1 MNTSVNNTSQL
12 QSQQITIQA
21 PFGQRDLAQLLPQ
34 GAQLQYLDLT
44 AATIQKGD
52 EQPLDIS
59 FDTALRFAPGSHL
72 AMDYHGSK
80 FVQGKERKPVDAN
93 FDTVVS
99 VNLTPDGQRMNTVL
113 ELGGK
118 NGSEYKPLALH
129 FNAFFSNTEVYSTS
143 EGLPENVPAYVP
155 RYPIRASRIL
165 AMHPHPQMTNYL
177 AVDTEPTAPDVRI
190 TTAFREANN
199 IQLGGYLI
207 FHDSGSLTYMAA
219 QEFENTYQLAD
230 NGVQPTLT
238 APRARL
244 DQPQYRTT
252 LQPRYTP
259 GYGPRPNFLNNT
271 NLHSSLL
278 PTGLPMDLGGD
289 CEVRAPTEHH
299 APESAH
305 FPPHPLAKGGELTPK
320 TPTATT

>member
-1 MNTSVNNTSQL
+1 MNTAVNNASQF

-21 PFGQRDLAQLLPQ
+21 PFGQQDLAQLLPQ
-34 GAQLQYLDLT
+34 GAQLQFLDLT
-44 AATIQKGD
+44 GATIQKGD

-72 AMDYHGSK
+72 AMDYHASK

-99 VNLTPDGQRMNTVL
+99 VNLAPDGQQMNTVL

-118 NGSEYKPLALH
+118 GGSEYKPLALQ
-129 FNAFFSNTEVYSTS
+129 FNAFFSSTEVYSSS
-143 EGLPENVPAYVP
+143 EGLPQNVPAYVP

-165 AMHPHPQMTNYL
+165 ALHPHPQMANYL
-177 AVDTEPTAPDVRI
+177 AVDTEPAVPDVRV
-190 TTAFREANN
+190 TTAFRDANN
-199 IQLGGYLI
+199 IQTGGYLI
-207 FHDSGSLTYMAA
+207 FHDSGTLTYMSA
-219 QEFENTYQLAD
+219 QEFENTYQLVD
-230 NGVQPTLT
+230 NGVQQTLN
-238 APRARL
+238 APRAQL
-244 DQPQYRTT
+244 GQPQQTT

-259 GYGPRPNFLNNT
+259 GYGPRSNFLSNT

-278 PTGLPMDLGGD
+278 PTGLPMELGGD
-289 CEVRAPTEHH
+289 SEVRAPVEHH

-320 TPTATT
+320 TSTATT